1 MEEKIRRT
9 GIDIIGD
16 VPWGTHFC
24 QFYQTKEDLI
34 GILVPYFKAGLESN
48 EFCMWVTSEPLKAED
63 AKRSLK
69 EVVKDLDNYVE
80 KGQIE
85 ILDAS
90 QWYTRSGK
98 FDADK
103 VLQGWVEKE
112 SRAVKRGF
120 DGLRLTGNTFW
131 LEERD
136 WTDFANYEAVVN
148 SVIGDYRMLAI
159 CSYSLG
165 KCGASEVI
173 DVVSNHQLVLIRRGG
188 EWELIES
195 SEHKR
200 AEDTLQAS
208 TRRWQTTFDA
218 INDAVYLLD
227 TEGKILQCN
236 KATSDLLG
244 KPSTEIVGGTCWEL
258 MHGTSEPIEGCPI
271 VRMKE
276 TYRRESLVLPIGD
289 RWFNVSADPL
299 LDEAGN
305 LTGAVH
311 IISDITERKQV
322 ENELKETNAFLRNI
336 LESSS
341 SISIVS
347 TDLDRNILYWNVGA
361 ENIFGYKAE
370 EVVGSCKIDILYGD
384 EEETRK
390 KIEEIGSTVL
400 SSQEG
405 ANCEI
410 KEIAKDGRKLWINL
424 ALTPRLDENGQL
436 IGILGIGEDITERKR
451 VENLVHTQRD
461 LGLSLSA
468 AVGLDEGLR
477 LCVEA
482 AIQVSE
488 MDCGA
493 VYLADKTSGELDLVF
508 HKGLSPAFVRSVSHY
523 DADSD
528 NARLVMAGKP
538 VYARCQELDALLDE
552 VALRERLR
560 AIAVVPILHEDRVIA
575 CLNIASHTLDEV
587 PPFARSALEV
597 IAAQIG
603 SAVARLEAEEE
614 LRASEEKYRHIAEN
628 PIVGVGMAQDG
639 TVIYINDAYCR
650 MFGYEKDELV
660 GESELKVVAPEDH
673 PLIEQRTRKRLKG
686 EKVPNHYV
694 FRGVKKDGTG
704 LFIEVSSS
712 EPFVYKNK
720 PTLLAVFRDITEKRK
735 MEEELLKADKLES
748 VGILAGGIAHDF
760 NNILTAILGNI
771 SLARLFPDAGKI
783 SERLVEAE
791 KACMQA
797 KDLTQ
802 QLLTFA
808 RGGAPVKKTASIGE
822 ILKDSAS
829 FALRGS
835 NVRCEFSIPD
845 GLWPA
850 DVDAG
855 QISQVISNILI
866 NADHAMPEGGVVT
879 VRAENVTVGAEEAL
893 PLEDGE
899 YVKITMEDQGIGIPE
914 EHLQRIFDPY
924 FTTKQK
930 GSGLGLATSYS
941 IIKNH
946 DGHITAESQ
955 VGVGTIFYIYLPAS
969 PGKALVEEEK
979 EEERPIMGEGRILV
993 MDDEKHVRDAVAE
1006 MLVSIGYN
1014 VTTSI
1019 DGHEA
1024 IEMYREA
1031 KEFGQPYDAII
1042 MDIVVPGGM
1051 GGKETIRKLIEV
1063 DPEVNVIVSSGYSN
1077 DPIMAGFREYGFN
1090 GAIAKPYKIREMSEV
1105 LHRVINGF

>member
-34 GILVPYFKAGLESN
+34 DILVPYFKAGLESN
-48 EFCMWVTSEPLKAED
+48 EFCMWVTSEPLKVED

-69 EVVKDLDNYVE
+69 GVVKDLDNYVE

-112 SRAVKRGF
+112 SQAVKRGF

-311 IISDITERKQV
+311 IISDLTERKQV

-493 VYLADKTSGELDLVF
+493 VYLVDRTSG
-508 HKGLSPAFVRSVSHY
+508 
-523 DADSD
+523 
-528 NARLVMAGKP
+528 
-538 VYARCQELDALLDE
+538 
-552 VALRERLR
+552 
-560 AIAVVPILHEDRVIA
+560 
-575 CLNIASHTLDEV
+575 
-587 PPFARSALEV
+587 
-597 IAAQIG
+597 
-603 SAVARLEAEEE
+603 
-614 LRASEEKYRHIAEN
+614 
-628 PIVGVGMAQDG
+628 
-639 TVIYINDAYCR
+639 
-650 MFGYEKDELV
+650 
-660 GESELKVVAPEDH
+660 
-673 PLIEQRTRKRLKG
+673 
-686 EKVPNHYV
+686 
-694 FRGVKKDGTG
+694 
-704 LFIEVSSS
+704 
-712 EPFVYKNK
+712 
-720 PTLLAVFRDITEKRK
+720 
-735 MEEELLKADKLES
+735 
-748 VGILAGGIAHDF
+748 
-760 NNILTAILGNI
+760 
-771 SLARLFPDAGKI
+771 
-783 SERLVEAE
+783 
-791 KACMQA
+791 
-797 KDLTQ
+797 
-802 QLLTFA
+802 
-808 RGGAPVKKTASIGE
+808 GA
-822 ILKDSAS
+822 
-829 FALRGS
+829 
-835 NVRCEFSIPD
+835 
-845 GLWPA
+845 
-850 DVDAG
+850 
-855 QISQVISNILI
+855 
-866 NADHAMPEGGVVT
+866 
-879 VRAENVTVGAEEAL
+879 
-893 PLEDGE
+893 
-899 YVKITMEDQGIGIPE
+899 
-914 EHLQRIFDPY
+914 
-924 FTTKQK
+924 
-930 GSGLGLATSYS
+930 
-941 IIKNH
+941 
-946 DGHITAESQ
+946 
-955 VGVGTIFYIYLPAS
+955 
-969 PGKALVEEEK
+969 
-979 EEERPIMGEGRILV
+979 
-993 MDDEKHVRDAVAE
+993 
-1006 MLVSIGYN
+1006 
-1014 VTTSI
+1014 
-1019 DGHEA
+1019 
-1024 IEMYREA
+1024 
-1031 KEFGQPYDAII
+1031 
-1042 MDIVVPGGM
+1042 
-1051 GGKETIRKLIEV
+1051 
-1063 DPEVNVIVSSGYSN
+1063 
-1077 DPIMAGFREYGFN
+1077 
-1090 GAIAKPYKIREMSEV
+1090 
-1105 LHRVINGF
+1105 